1 MLIRKIAEVII
12 AIQNKLH
19 LITDG
24 FLMFCRKIGERLW
37 PVTDVSTVMSLLPGR
52 CGDCSIPSR
61 SRARQLPVLTLQ
73 SLRPLN

>member
-12 AIQNKLH
+12 VILNKLQ
-19 LITDG
+19 LITDV
-24 FLMFCRKIGERLW
+24 FFYRKIDERLR
-37 PVTDVSTVMSLLPGR
+37 PVTDMSAVMSRLPGR

-61 SRARQLPVLTLQ
+61 SLARQLPVLTLQ